1 MTILHV
7 HDPETGEIVGQAC
20 RPITSREL
28 LDPYGYLTILHNGKE
43 YRMLEN
49 NHGELVLVEMQK
61 NRTSIP

>member
-1 MTILHV
+1 M
-7 HDPETGEIVGQAC
+7 
-20 RPITSREL
+20 TSREI

-61 NRTSIP
+61 NRTSTP